1 MKTQPPKGVRI
12 GSSVSSGKNTGAYIR
27 GRQSIKM

>member
-12 GSSVSSGKNTGAYIR
+12 GSTVSSCNNTGAYIR
-27 GRQSIKM
+27 PRQSIKM

>member
-12 GSSVSSGKNTGAYIR
+12 GSTVTSGKNTGACIR
-27 GRQSIKM
+27 GKQSIRM